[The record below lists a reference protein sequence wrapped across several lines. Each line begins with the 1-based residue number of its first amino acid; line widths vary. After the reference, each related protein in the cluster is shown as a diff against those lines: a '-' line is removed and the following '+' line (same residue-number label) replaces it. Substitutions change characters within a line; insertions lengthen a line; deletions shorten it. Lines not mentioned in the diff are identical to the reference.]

1 MTKVARLTP
10 VGDEAFSKV
19 MRPTVVAIDGPAGAG
34 KSTIAKALAVALGI
48 EYLDTGAMYRGVT
61 FEVLKRGLEATDIEA
76 VARVART
83 ISFVQTRDSLQ
94 VNGVDAT
101 AAIRTAEVDA
111 AVSHIAA
118 NSAVREEMRSRQ
130 RQWITQHGGGVVEGR
145 DIGSVVFP
153 DATLKVYLVA
163 TPLVRAKR
171 RVAQH
176 GGDVEE
182 IARAIAERDE
192 RDSTRDDSPL
202 RQMPDAVVVDTS
214 DRSVPQ
220 VIDEIRRLLQDRLAS
235 GGASAK
241 NQNPNEVS
249 S

>member
-1 MTKVARLTP
+1 MNST
-10 VGDEAFSKV
+10 
-19 MRPTVVAIDGPAGAG
+19 PTVVAIDGPAGAG

-61 FEVLKRGLEATDIEA
+61 FEVLKRGLEATDVEA

-83 ISFVQTRDSLQ
+83 VHFEQTSDSLH

-118 NSAVREEMRSRQ
+118 NSDVRQEMRTRQ
-130 RQWITQHGGGVVEGR
+130 RQWIADHGGGVVEGR

-214 DRSVPQ
+214 DRTVPE
-220 VIDEIRRLLQDRLAS
+220 VIDEIRRLLHLRMTTRDDTRTSQ
-235 GGASAK
+235 SATD
-241 NQNPNEVS
+241 VS